1 MLISRRLF
9 ALTLTVGLLPV
20 AALDKGSV
28 VKPES
33 VGLSTTRLRRITDA
47 MKADVAAEHV
57 PGALALVARRGKVAY
72 VETAGFADREKQSP
86 VRIDTI
92 FRIYSM
98 SKPITST
105 GLMMLYEEGKFTLKD
120 PVSKYIPE
128 FANLQVL
135 EEDPGGNKLVKPKR
149 PMTVQDLLRH
159 TAGLTYGLFSKS
171 AVDTMY
177 EEVKP
182 LSATVLDD
190 FITRLSKLPLRF
202 HPGTQWHYSVAVDVQ
217 GKLIE
222 ALSGK
227 RFDQYLEERI
237 FAPLGMK
244 DTGFHVPK
252 DKQNRFAAMYSPDK
266 GGAHLQLAPGA
277 MSRNFLNDDLT
288 FFSGGG
294 GLVST
299 AADYLRFSQMML
311 NGGELDGVRLL
322 SRKTVDLMASDHL
335 GKIPGTQP
343 TGYGFGLG
351 FAVHTDP
358 ALSGLNGSKGEYN
371 WSGLAGTKFW
381 IDPVE
386 KLIGIYMIQV
396 LPPRSNPDPGNLFK
410 QLAYQAIAD

>member
-1 MLISRRLF
+1 MLITRKLLALSLAAALF
-9 ALTLTVGLLPV
+9 PLQ
-20 AALDKGSV
+20 ALDKGSV
-28 VKPES
+28 VKAES
-33 VGLSTTRLRRITDA
+33 VGLSTVRLRRISDA
-47 MKADVAAEHV
+47 MKADVSAEHV
-57 PGALALVARRGKVAY
+57 PGVLALVARRGKVAY
-72 VETAGFADREKQSP
+72 LETAGYANRERKTP
-86 VRIDTI
+86 IRLDTI

-98 SKPITST
+98 SKPITSV

-135 EEDPGGNKLVKPKR
+135 EESPSGNKLVKPKR

-177 EEVKP
+177 EEAKP

-202 HPGTQWHYSVAVDVQ
+202 HPGTRWHYSVAVDVQ

-222 ALSGK
+222 ALSGQ
-227 RFDQYLEERI
+227 RFDRYLQERI
-237 FAPLGMK
+237 FVPIGMT
-244 DTGFHVPK
+244 DTGFHVPRS
-252 DKQNRFAAMYSPDK
+252 KQDRFAAMYAPDK
-266 GGAHLQLAPGA
+266 SGKHLEVAPAG
-277 MSRNFLNDDLT
+277 MSARFLDESST
-288 FFSGGG
+288 FYSGGG

-299 AADYLRFSQMML
+299 AFDYLRFSQMML

-335 GKIPGTQP
+335 GEIGGRDA

-358 ALSGLNGSKGEYN
+358 AQSGLNGSKGEYN

-410 QLAYQAIAD
+410 QLAYQSIAD